1 MSFNRLLYDSCEQEL
16 DMNESK
22 APGLYQINTP
32 VICNNTF
39 DENPA
44 IRMQK
49 TGVSLNSGVDW
60 RFYAGPVD
68 VESDLRNI
76 NRPISDCPEVNYNPS
91 CDDCNSTNGEPCG
104 GGVKLGS
111 SNNGKQRNWQRCGD
125 SNLVNFPNSFFP
137 TEDTRFSNSAKNLR
151 GTGINRFNPLCLN
164 PQEQIEFPG
173 DYHVPTRL
181 VIKDNHRPCVPEP
194 FINSMIPPVSRQ
206 PCPETVKTC
215 ANFTG
220 PLYQY
225 DVCG

>member
-60 RFYAGPVD
+60 RFYSGPVD

-91 CDDCNSTNGEPCG
+91 CEGCDSTNGEPCG
-104 GGVKLGS
+104 AGVKLGS
-111 SNNGKQRNWQRCGD
+111 SNNGKQRDWQRCGD

-151 GTGINRFNPLCLN
+151 GTGINRFNPLCLD
-164 PQEQIEFPG
+164 PQKKVFFPG
-173 DYHVPTRL
+173 VQHIPTRL
-181 VIKDNHRPCVPEP
+181 VVKDNFKRAVPRPAVNSMNPTP
-194 FINSMIPPVSRQ
+194 INSV
-206 PCPETVKTC
+206 CEKTNSVC
-215 ANFTG
+215 VAPTSA
-220 PLYQY
+220 LYQY
-225 DVCG
+225 DKCG